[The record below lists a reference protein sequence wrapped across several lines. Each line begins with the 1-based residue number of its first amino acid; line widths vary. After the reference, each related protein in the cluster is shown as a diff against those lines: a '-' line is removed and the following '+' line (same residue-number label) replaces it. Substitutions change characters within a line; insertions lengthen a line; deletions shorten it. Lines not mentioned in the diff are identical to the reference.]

1 MTRINKTYY
10 LINKA
15 IILNIF
21 GGPKNTIENW
31 YNAVS
36 KSTSLYTLILSD
48 DDLILNIA
56 RPDYA
61 YEEAKNNII
70 GIKPIISC

>member
-1 MTRINKTYY
+1 MQLTRALVIYSY
-10 LINKA
+10 I
-15 IILNIF
+15 
-21 GGPKNTIENW
+21 
-31 YNAVS
+31 
-36 KSTSLYTLILSD
+36 SD

>member
-1 MTRINKTYY
+1 MQLARALVYI
-10 LINKA
+10 
-15 IILNIF
+15 
-21 GGPKNTIENW
+21 
-31 YNAVS
+31 
-36 KSTSLYTLILSD
+36 LILSD